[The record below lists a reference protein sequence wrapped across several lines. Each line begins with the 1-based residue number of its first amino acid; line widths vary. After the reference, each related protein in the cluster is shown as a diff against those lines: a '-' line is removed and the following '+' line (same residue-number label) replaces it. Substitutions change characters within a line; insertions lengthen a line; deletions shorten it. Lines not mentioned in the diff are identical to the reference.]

1 MATPTS
7 GTNETGNHILCDH
20 VLYMHLHCVYPHK
33 STVHA
38 PTLCISAQ
46 EYYTCTYTVYI
57 CTRVLYMT
65 LHCVYLHKRSTHMK
79 RIEVFVFVNVRRS
92 YSVKRREEV
101 IC

>member
-20 VLYMHLHCVYPHK
+20 VLYMH
-33 STVHA
+33 
-38 PTLCISAQ
+38 
-46 EYYTCTYTVYI
+46 
-57 CTRVLYMT
+57 